1 MSHKIGSMLRALTT
15 KAGALSTMLTERVA
29 DALELTY
36 HPSHG
41 RGLRIGGR
49 VLLSTDRAVDFLNS
63 LDPATLD
70 GIMEYLSGD
79 GDPTEAAPVKRG
91 PGRPRKDAP
100 ALSAPPESAATIN
113 AAILKEL
120 KAQAREIARIRAAQK

>member
-1 MSHKIGSMLRALTT
+1 MLRALTT

-49 VLLSTDRAVDFLNS
+49 VLLPTDSAIAFLEALDADTVDGL
-63 LDPATLD
+63 
-70 GIMEYLSGD
+70 MEYLSGD
-79 GDPTEAAPVKRG
+79 GDPTEAPIKRG